1 MMITVIII
9 VIMLVCYSLVFN
21 RDCQCKT
28 ELLMHGI
35 IVFDV
40 KYGQHQWETASR
52 ALRCHFHQPALINQS
67 HWSIKTVNIL
77 LYYATVL
84 FVYVTRELL
93 PTDDYETICDIFI
106 QLLVVCS
113 IGNEIALVTL

>member
-1 MMITVIII
+1 MMTIIMI
-9 VIMLVCYSLVFN
+9 VITIVVYYSVVFN

-52 ALRCHFHQPALINQS
+52 ALRCHFHQPALITQS
-67 HWSIKTVNIL
+67 HWSIKTVNMDYNIL
-77 LYYATVL
+77 
-84 FVYVTRELL
+84 
-93 PTDDYETICDIFI
+93 
-106 QLLVVCS
+106 
-113 IGNEIALVTL
+113 